1 MDPCECLDLLNSQAL
16 IGHILNFVNSQ
27 TECTDSHCFTRDEG
41 PLSERLD
48 PSSSLVTI
56 GVAFVALI
64 MLVVILPMNV
74 RRRRRHTTD
83 KKNGE
88 GPNGRGNGGNGP
100 NLAL

>member
-1 MDPCECLDLLNSQAL
+1 MSSTLSLLLLFLTNL
-16 IGHILNFVNSQ
+16 RYL
-27 TECTDSHCFTRDEG
+27 EG